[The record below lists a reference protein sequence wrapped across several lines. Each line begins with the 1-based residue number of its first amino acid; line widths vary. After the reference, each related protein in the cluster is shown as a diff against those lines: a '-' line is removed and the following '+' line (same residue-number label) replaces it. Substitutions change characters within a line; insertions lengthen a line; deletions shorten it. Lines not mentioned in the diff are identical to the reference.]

1 MLEEVYD
8 PETTRRLSSIGVTD
22 GWRCLELGAGAGS
35 IARWLAERVGPA
47 GQVVAADIDTR
58 FLQDL
63 DLSNVEVRQLDIR
76 TTDLENERY
85 DLVHCRALL
94 IHLTDTERV
103 GRRMVAALRT
113 GGWLLAEEPDL
124 TARVAVTRDHPDAE
138 TFDSFVRR
146 TTEWYNS
153 RFGRSLPLLLD
164 RLGLA
169 DCGNEVTSS
178 IVRGGEP
185 RARLYARDPPALP
198 RQIFRRGRHLARGVR
213 TIRARPAR
221 SGLRIPGLPISGG
234 VGTALVSSTSPV
246 DCPRNRVRYSSY
258 HLLGFHSLSGL
269 RRSDAVSMPGEAG
282 GPVEMWAHR
291 ARWPSRVDQF
301 TYGLRM
307 PKARRGFQPSVRPF
321 AAEVEG
327 RPSGRDCGW
336 PETSWKTT
344 DAARR
349 GIGLGWSARVVA
361 RSLAPASRPG

>member
-35 IARWLAERVGPA
+35 IARWLAERVGPG

-58 FLQDL
+58 FLEDL

-94 IHLTDTERV
+94 IHLTDTDRV

-138 TFDSFVRR
+138 TFDAFVRR
-146 TTEWYNS
+146 TTEWHDS

-169 DCGNEVTSS
+169 ACGNEVTSS

-185 RARLYARDPPALP
+185 RARLYAET
-198 RQIFRRGRHLARGVR
+198 RR
-213 TIRARPAR
+213 
-221 SGLRIPGLPISGG
+221 
-234 VGTALVSSTSPV
+234 
-246 DCPRNRVRYSSY
+246 RVRDKYFAEGVILQEEY
-258 HLLGFHSLSGL
+258 ERFERALHDPGFAFLDCLLVAAWG
-269 RRSDAVSMPGEAG
+269 RRS
-282 GPVEMWAHR
+282 
-291 ARWPSRVDQF
+291 
-301 TYGLRM
+301 
-307 PKARRGFQPSVRPF
+307 
-321 AAEVEG
+321 
-327 RPSGRDCGW
+327 
-336 PETSWKTT
+336 
-344 DAARR
+344 
-349 GIGLGWSARVVA
+349 
-361 RSLAPASRPG
+361 